1 LCFAS
6 QRQLAK
12 TLYAWVKIIVLLI
25 KGNISN
31 CVYTA

>member
-1 LCFAS
+1 LS
-6 QRQLAK
+6 HINYR
-12 TLYAWVKIIVLLI
+12 LYAWVKIIVLLI